1 MLRLRNC
8 TIVLVLSLVVAAAS
22 IAARPKPAA
31 KSDAPT
37 QDANGQLIPPADAQ
51 FTLYC
56 AALDGPNHIQM
67 ANDAKAQL
75 LKITG
80 LKDFYVIHQEG
91 QSVIYYGFYRSF
103 SDSKDKKES
112 DRAQRDRKTLE
123 TLTDTPGKP
132 GGNKLFNHIFF
143 VPVAE
148 PDPAAPAE
156 WNLANS
162 GGYWSWQIAAY
173 KDSPHRKQAAVDAV
187 RDARKQG
194 INAFYYHGETTS
206 SVCIGAWPK
215 DAVAGE
221 DEEVAGVA
229 TDPNE
234 NVLVMSQPLPNQQKM
249 QFRNREGERIRDMT
263 PSYKAVDA
271 SLIAIMAQ
279 FPTHS
284 INGETFVTKT
294 NGKSVQD
301 PAFLVKIKKPEP
313 TLLRAAPQAPQ
324 LIAPEAMGGGG
335 NPPAASGGGQGGQGT
350 GRLRSIGDQ

>member
-8 TIVLVLSLVVAAAS
+8 TIVLALSLVVAAAS

-37 QDANGQLIPPADAQ
+37 QDANGQLVPPSDAQ
-51 FTLYC
+51 WTLYC
-56 AALDGPNHIQM
+56 AALEGPNHIQM

-75 LKITG
+75 LKLTG

-91 QSVIYYGFYRSF
+91 QSVIYYGFYRSI
-103 SDSKDKKES
+103 SDAKDKKET
-112 DRAQRDRKTLE
+112 DRAQRDLKTLE

-132 GGNKLFNHIFF
+132 GGNKLFNHVFF
-143 VPVAE
+143 NPVAE

-156 WNLANS
+156 WNLATT
-162 GGYWSWQIAAY
+162 GQYWSWQIAAY

-194 INAFYYHGETTS
+194 LNAYYYHGETTS

-215 DAVAGE
+215 EAVSGE
-221 DEEVAGVA
+221 DDDVAGVA

-234 NVLVMSQPLPNQQKM
+234 NVLVMSQPLPNQEKM

-263 PSYKAVDA
+263 QRRKAIDP

-301 PAFLVKIKKPEP
+301 PAFLVKIKKPQP
-313 TLLRAAPQAPQ
+313 TLLRAAPQAPE
-324 LIAPEAMGGGG
+324 LIAPPPAPVVGS
-335 NPPAASGGGQGGQGT
+335 NPPPSGQGS